1 VQAAAVTPTAISVFR
16 PQNPATD
23 EKPFRDS
30 SIVARAKHHGRP
42 AVLRGRKHEVSSLP
56 PSRARGH
63 TVKPTHPVKPA
74 HATGKTQNPGQHSG
88 QQKTHKHVP
97 PPPPPPP
104 THGNGKGNGGAN
116 AKP

>member
-1 VQAAAVTPTAISVFR
+1 VAPVFLR
-16 PQNPATD
+16 PQDATTD
-23 EKPFRDS
+23 EKPFRES
-30 SIVARAKHHGRP
+30 SIVARGKHHGHP
-42 AVLRGRKHEVSSLP
+42 AVLHGRKHEVSSLP

-74 HATGKTQNPGQHSG
+74 HAKGKTQNPGHHNG

-104 THGNGKGNGGAN
+104 PHGNGHGG
-116 AKP
+116 KP